1 MSTLHRHLAAVWFA
15 DIAGYTSLSEQN
27 EGEAVRLAHAF
38 QRAARAV
45 ADRFGGRIVKAMG
58 DGALAEFSSTE
69 MAARSAYAL
78 HRAFA
83 EAAAEAGLSA
93 GGLRVGVHVG
103 DVAATDDGDL
113 YGDGVNVASRLQ
125 SAAVPGEVW
134 VSEDVW
140 RQLRRRPELQFD
152 PRGEHELKGIGQPM
166 QAHALSVL
174 DEEGWTPPEPSVVR
188 ATAAPEP
195 ARFAALRKRPLAA
208 GAAVLGLLI
217 AGVVAGLFLR
227 DRGAFVPADAL
238 AENAAPGLAVVP
250 FSVNDPE
257 LERWEEGL
265 VDLLSTNLDGAGGL
279 RAIDSRTVLARWRE
293 LVPEDGVADL
303 PTALEVARRAG
314 GKYGLVG
321 SAVSSGASMRLVT
334 DVYDLESG
342 DALGQSQVEGSPDS
356 IFALVDRLSIEVL
369 ALILEEESG
378 TAPRLD
384 LASVTTSSLP
394 ALKSFLEGEELA
406 RRGDFNRAIPAY
418 EQALEADSTFALAH
432 LRLGDAHGWTEGVVP
447 VVRQQYAA
455 AKRFAE
461 RLPPREADLLDVALA
476 YANEHADATRLARE
490 ASQRYPDDPGAWYL
504 LGEAYFH
511 MPQQSLA
518 TTETKR
524 EPFTRALTLDPTY
537 LPAEIHLVD
546 LAFIA
551 ADEAAAD
558 SLVPHFRE
566 VARGSAYESAYSVG
580 YALAFGDSET
590 KSRALAG
597 LDTLSF
603 DVLRHMPQL
612 LSHPRFGEESKAV
625 VAATRAKPE
634 YASVAPFVDF
644 LYGQS
649 LLRWGDLDTLVG
661 LIERGEMAPPAVAS
675 TLGTAF
681 FAGIPLPDGLGD
693 DLFPADPA
701 DTPPGPLMAAHAFY
715 ALENGD
721 RAAAMQLLGTMR
733 EGRQAILA
741 AGDSA
746 SAREIEEI
754 VQVLEARDAML
765 RGSANALELVEAA
778 YRSSGI
784 PPAAIWAAQILDR
797 AGETERAI
805 EYYEVLGA
813 TPMTGIELGALY
825 EKAGRREDAIEAY
838 GWVLLAWE
846 GADPALRPRVAEAR
860 QAIARLE
867 GLRRT

>member
-45 ADRFGGRIVKAMG
+45 ADRFGGRIVKSMG

-69 MAARSAYAL
+69 MAARSAFAL
-78 HRAFA
+78 HGAFA
-83 EAAAEAGLSA
+83 AAAEEAGLRA

-103 DVAATDDGDL
+103 DVAVTGDGDL
-113 YGDGVNVASRLQ
+113 YGDGVNVASRIQ

-140 RQLRRRPELQFD
+140 RQLRRRPELEFES
-152 PRGEHELKGIGQPM
+152 RGEHELKGIGQPM
-166 QAHALSVL
+166 QAHALTVL
-174 DEEGWTPPEPSVVR
+174 DEEGWTPPEPSVAR
-188 ATAAPEP
+188 AEATKPGRLAS
-195 ARFAALRKRPLAA
+195 LRRRPLVA
-208 GAAVLGLLI
+208 GVAVLGLLLVG
-217 AGVVAGLFLR
+217 AVAGLVLR
-227 DRGAFVPADAL
+227 DRGTLAPTDAL

-250 FSVNDPE
+250 FTVNDPE

-293 LVPEDGVADL
+293 LVPEGGVADL
-303 PTALEVARRAG
+303 PTALEVARRSG

-342 DALGQSQVEGSPDS
+342 ETLGQSQVEGSPDS
-356 IFALVDRLSIEVL
+356 IFGLVDRLSIEIL

-378 TAPRLD
+378 TAPRID

-394 ALKSFLEGEELA
+394 ALKSFLEGEELS

-418 EQALEADSTFALAH
+418 EQALESDSTFALAH
-432 LRLGDAHGWTEGVVP
+432 LRLGDAHGWTQGVVP
-447 VVRQQYAA
+447 VVRQEYAA

-461 RLPPREADLLDVALA
+461 RLPAREADLLDVALA
-476 YANEHADATRLARE
+476 YANERAEATSLARE
-490 ASQRYPDDPGAWYL
+490 ASQRYPDDPAAWYL

-511 MPQQSLA
+511 LPHQSLA

-524 EPFTRALTLDPTY
+524 EPFTHALNLDPTY

-546 LAFIA
+546 LAFMA

-566 VARGSAYESAYSVG
+566 VARGSAYERAYSVG
-580 YALAFGDSET
+580 HTLAFGDSAT
-590 KSRALAG
+590 RSRALAG

-603 DVLRHMPQL
+603 DVLRHIPVL
-612 LSHPRFGEESKAV
+612 LNHPRFGEESKAV
-625 VAATRAKPE
+625 SAVLRSKPEHAAVAA
-634 YASVAPFVDF
+634 FVDF
-644 LYGQS
+644 FYGQA

-675 TLGTAF
+675 TLGTAV
-681 FAGIPLPDGLGD
+681 FAEVPLPDGLAD
-693 DLFPADPA
+693 DLFPVDPA
-701 DTPPGPLMAAHAFY
+701 DTPPGPVMAAHAFF
-715 ALENGD
+715 AIENGD
-721 RAAAMQLLGTMR
+721 RATAMQLLGSLR
-733 EGRQAILA
+733 GGQQAMLA

-746 SAREIEEI
+746 TAHEIGSVI
-754 VQVLEARDAML
+754 QAIEARDAML
-765 RGSANALELVEAA
+765 RGSPNALELVEAS
-778 YRSSGI
+778 YRDGGF
-784 PPAAIWAAQILDR
+784 PPAAIWAAELLDR
-797 AGETERAI
+797 AGETDRAI
-805 EYYEVLGA
+805 EYYEVLG
-813 TPMTGIELGALY
+813 PSPLTGLKLGALY
-825 EKAGRREDAIEAY
+825 EKAGRREDAMEAY
-838 GWVLLAWE
+838 GWVVLSWQ
-846 GADPALRPRVAEAR
+846 GADPALRPQVARAR

-867 GLRRT
+867 GLRRG

>member
-45 ADRFGGRIVKAMG
+45 AERFGGRVVKSMG

-69 MAARSAYAL
+69 MAARSAHAL
-78 HRAFA
+78 HGAFS
-83 EAAAEAGLSA
+83 AAAGEAGLEA
-93 GGLRVGVHVG
+93 RGLRVGVHVG
-103 DVAATDDGDL
+103 DVAVTDDGDL
-113 YGDGVNVASRLQ
+113 YGDGVNVASRIQ

-134 VSEDVW
+134 VSDDVW
-140 RQLRRRPELQFD
+140 RQLRRRPELEFD

-166 QAHALSVL
+166 QAWALSVL
-174 DEEGWTPPEPSVVR
+174 DEEGWTPPEPSAAR
-188 ATAAPEP
+188 AAVTPG
-195 ARFAALRKRPLAA
+195 RFAALRRRPVVA
-208 GAAVLGLLI
+208 GAAVLGLLLAGAI
-217 AGVVAGLFLR
+217 AALLLR
-227 DRGAFVPADAL
+227 DRGALSPADAL

-303 PTALEVARRAG
+303 PTALEVARRSG

-342 DALGQSQVEGSPDS
+342 EMLGQPQVEGSPDS
-356 IFALVDRLSIEVL
+356 IFGLVDRLSIEIL
-369 ALILEEESG
+369 ALILERQGEA
-378 TAPRLD
+378 APRLD

-394 ALKSFLEGEELA
+394 ALKSFLEGEELS

-418 EQALEADSTFALAH
+418 EQALESDSTFALAH

-447 VVRQQYAA
+447 IVRQQYAA
-455 AKRFAE
+455 AKRFSE
-461 RLPPREADLLDVALA
+461 RLPKREADLLDVALA
-476 YANEHADATRLARE
+476 YANERAEATRLARE
-490 ASQRYPDDPGAWYL
+490 ASERYPDDPAAWYL

-511 MPQQSLA
+511 LPYQSLA
-518 TTETKR
+518 TTETQR

-546 LAFIA
+546 IAFTT
-551 ADEAAAD
+551 ADRVAAD
-558 SLVPHFRE
+558 SLVPQFRE
-566 VARGSAYESAYSVG
+566 ASRGSAYERAFTV
-580 YALAFGDSET
+580 AHAMAFGDSAT
-590 KSRALAG
+590 RARGIAS

-603 DVLRHMPQL
+603 DVLRHVMPL
-612 LSHPRFGEESKAV
+612 LNHPRFVEANKAASE
-625 VAATRAKPE
+625 VARARPE
-634 YASVAPFVDF
+634 YGAVAGFADF
-644 LYGQS
+644 FYGQA
-649 LLRWGDLDTLVG
+649 LLRWGDLETLVG

-681 FAGIPLPDGLGD
+681 FAGIPLPDGLTDG
-693 DLFPADPA
+693 LFPADPA
-701 DTPPGPLMAAHAFY
+701 DTPPGPLLAAHAFF
-715 ALENGD
+715 AIENGD
-721 RAAAMQLLGTMR
+721 RATAMQLLGSLRGGQEAM
-733 EGRQAILA
+733 LA
-741 AGDSA
+741 AGDSNT
-746 SAREIEEI
+746 AREIGEI
-754 VQVLEARDAML
+754 VQAIEARDAML
-765 RGSANALELVEAA
+765 RGSANALELVEAS
-778 YRSSGI
+778 YRNGGF
-784 PPAAIWAAQILDR
+784 PPTAIWAAQLLDR

-805 EYYEVLGA
+805 RYYEALGA
-813 TPMTGIELGALY
+813 SPLTGLELGALY
-825 EKAGRREDAIEAY
+825 EKAGRREDAMEAY
-838 GWVLLAWE
+838 GWVMLAWE
-846 GADPALRPRVAEAR
+846 DADPALQPKVAQAR

-867 GLRRT
+867 GLRRG

>member
-45 ADRFGGRIVKAMG
+45 ADRFGGRIVKSMG

-69 MAARSAYAL
+69 MAARSAFAL
-78 HRAFA
+78 HGAFA
-83 EAAAEAGLSA
+83 DAASEAGLRA

-103 DVAATDDGDL
+103 DVAVTDDGDL

-174 DEEGWTPPEPSVVR
+174 DEQGWTPPEPS
-188 ATAAPEP
+188 AARVAP
-195 ARFAALRKRPLAA
+195 AGPDRFAGLGRRPLVA
-208 GAAVLGLLI
+208 GAAVLGLLL
-217 AGVVAGLFLR
+217 AGAVAGLVLR
-227 DRGAFVPADAL
+227 DRGALAPTDAL
-238 AENAAPGLAVVP
+238 AENAGPGLAVVP

-257 LERWEEGL
+257 LERWREGL

-303 PTALEVARRAG
+303 PTALEVARRSG

-342 DALGQSQVEGSPDS
+342 EALGQSQVEGSPDS
-356 IFALVDRLSIEVL
+356 IFGLVDRLSIAVL
-369 ALILEEESG
+369 AIILEEESG

-394 ALKSFLEGEELA
+394 ALKSFLDGEELS

-418 EQALEADSTFALAH
+418 EQALESDSTFALAH
-432 LRLGDAHGWTEGVVP
+432 LRLGDAHGWTEGIVP
-447 VVRQQYAA
+447 IVRQQYAA

-461 RLPPREADLLDVALA
+461 RLPAREADLLDVALA
-476 YANEHADATRLARE
+476 YANERPEATGLARE
-490 ASQRYPDDPGAWYL
+490 ASQRYPDDPAAWYL

-511 MPQQSLA
+511 LPHQSLA

-524 EPFTRALTLDPTY
+524 EPFTRAVTLDPTY
-537 LPAEIHLVD
+537 RPAEIHLVD
-546 LAFIA
+546 LAFMA
-551 ADEAAAD
+551 ADKAAAD

-566 VARGSAYESAYSVG
+566 VARGSAYERAYSVG
-580 YALAFGDSET
+580 HALAFGDSAT

-603 DVLRHMPQL
+603 DVLRHIPVL
-612 LSHPRFGEESKAV
+612 LNHPRFGEESRAV
-625 VAATRAKPE
+625 SAAVRSKPE
-634 YASVAPFVDF
+634 HAAVAGFVDF
-644 LYGQS
+644 FYGQA
-649 LLRWGDLDTLVG
+649 LLRWGDLDTLVEV
-661 LIERGEMAPPAVAS
+661 IERGEMSPPAVGS

-681 FAGIPLPDGLGD
+681 FAGIPLPDGLTD
-693 DLFPADPA
+693 DLFPDDPA
-701 DTPPGPLMAAHAFY
+701 DTPPGPLMAAHAFF
-715 ALENGD
+715 AIESGD
-721 RAAAMQLLGTMR
+721 RATALRLLGSMR
-733 EGRQAILA
+733 EGQQAILA
-741 AGDSA
+741 SGDSA
-746 SAREIEEI
+746 SAGEIGEI
-754 VQVLEARDAML
+754 VQAIEARDAML
-765 RGSANALELVEAA
+765 RGSADALQLLEAS
-778 YRSSGI
+778 YRSGGF
-784 PPAAIWAAQILDR
+784 PPSAIWAAELLDR
-797 AGETERAI
+797 AGQTERAI
-805 EYYEVLGA
+805 EYYEVLG
-813 TPMTGIELGALY
+813 PSPLTGLELGALY
-825 EKAGRREDAIEAY
+825 EKAGRREEAMEAY
-838 GWVLLAWE
+838 GWVMLAWE
-846 GADPALRPRVAEAR
+846 GADPALQPKVAQAR

-867 GLRRT
+867 GLRRG

>member
-15 DIAGYTSLSEQN
+15 DIAGYTSLSERN

-38 QRAARAV
+38 QRAARLV

-69 MAARSAYAL
+69 MAARSAHAL

-83 EAAAEAGLSA
+83 EAAAEDSLAG

-125 SAAVPGEVW
+125 SAAVTGEVW

-140 RQLRRRPELQFD
+140 RQLRRRPELQFE
-152 PRGEHELKGIGQPM
+152 PRGEHALKGIGQPM

-174 DEEGWTPPEPSVVR
+174 DEEGWTPPEPNAVR
-188 ATAAPEP
+188 APAAPEP
-195 ARFAALRKRPLAA
+195 QRFGALRKRPLAT

-217 AGVVAGLFLR
+217 AGAVAGLFLR
-227 DRGAFVPADAL
+227 ERGALVPADAL

-257 LERWEEGL
+257 LERWEEGM

-293 LVPEDGVADL
+293 LVPENGVADL

-334 DVYDLESG
+334 DVYDLENSE
-342 DALGQSQVEGSPDS
+342 ALGQSQVEGSPDS
-356 IFALVDRLSIEVL
+356 IFALVDRLSIEIL
-369 ALILEEESG
+369 GLILEQESG
-378 TAPRLD
+378 SAPRLD

-418 EQALEADSTFALAH
+418 EQAIEDDSTFALAH
-432 LRLGDAHGWTEGVVP
+432 LRLGDAHGWTQGVVP
-447 VVRQQYAA
+447 IVRQEYAA

-476 YANEHADATRLARE
+476 YANERAEATRLARE
-490 ASQRYPDDPGAWYL
+490 ASQRYPDDPAAWYL

-511 MPQQSLA
+511 LPYQSLA

-546 LAFIA
+546 LAFMA
-551 ADEAAAD
+551 ADEVAAD
-558 SLVPHFRE
+558 SLVPHFRAA
-566 VARGSAYESAYSVG
+566 ARGSAYERSYSVAH
-580 YALAFGDSET
+580 ALAFGDSAT
-590 KSRALAG
+590 SARAVAE

-603 DVLRHMPQL
+603 DVLRHMPVL
-612 LSHPRFGEESKAV
+612 LNHPRFGEQSKAV
-625 VAATRAKPE
+625 SAAVRSKPEHAGVAA
-634 YASVAPFVDF
+634 FVDF
-644 LYGQS
+644 FYGQA

-681 FAGIPLPDGLGD
+681 FSGIPLPDGLGKD
-693 DLFPADPA
+693 IFPADPA
-701 DTPPGPLMAAHAFY
+701 EAPPGPLMAAQAFF

-721 RAAAMQLLGTMR
+721 RASAMQLLGSL
-733 EGRQAILA
+733 RQGQQAMLE
-741 AGDSA
+741 AGDSTT
-746 SAREIEEI
+746 SHEIGEI
-754 VQVLEARDAML
+754 VQAIEARDAML
-765 RGSANALELVEAA
+765 RGTPDALERVEAS
-778 YRSSGI
+778 YRNGGF
-784 PPAAIWAAQILDR
+784 PPAAIWAAELLDR

-813 TPMTGIELGALY
+813 SPFTGLELGALY

-838 GWVLLAWE
+838 GWVVLAWQ
-846 GADPALRPRVAEAR
+846 GADPALQPKVTQAR

-867 GLRRT
+867 GLQRG